1 MEKVKFLIA
10 LIKNK
15 YNKFTDYL
23 YNMAWF
29 YFELGYKEAKIF
41 LFLYAIFKFNLKL
54 YKIEKESFGLVV
66 EDNIIKFLSG
76 KGTYFYSYRS
86 KIKEDIIC
94 YFRYIKYRILF
105 SQNKV
110 FNLLLI
116 PYFLYKDYKIN
127 KFFKCIEN
135 YSKNSFFN
143 LK

>member
-15 YNKFTDYL
+15 YSKFTDYL

-66 EDNIIKFLSG
+66 EDNIIKLLSG
-76 KGTYFYSYRS
+76 KKAYFYGYRS

-94 YFRYIKYRILF
+94 YFRNMKYRILF
-105 SQNKV
+105 SQSIV
-110 FNLLLI
+110 TSILLI
-116 PYFLYKDYKIN
+116 PYFLYEDYKVKKRL
-127 KFFKCIEN
+127 KFWEN
-135 YSKNSFFN
+135 YFKN
-143 LK
+143 KI